1 MNEHLED
8 TVDYEEFIAA
18 VVRLKELKD
27 EEANDRLD
35 SSTKVL

>member
-27 EEANDRLD
+27 EEANDRLE